1 MNTTPRSDRFHIAVV
16 GKRNVGKSSLI
27 NAMANQD
34 IALVSS
40 TPGTTT
46 DPVYKAMELHPFG
59 PVVLID
65 TAGID
70 DTGELGEQRKS
81 RSYSVLD
88 RANLV
93 LLVID
98 GSARLS
104 GDDGSTHNAL
114 SVETLDQ
121 YDRKILDFAQSHKLP
136 LVIALNKLDTK
147 EAREK
152 YLNAHVSLPMEGGAG
167 GPKVLGH
174 TKASAAPVESST
186 GAAEAGAGEPVS
198 YRIPVCPVS
207 AANREGIEELLDTI
221 KRVAERASRQQ
232 ESCPIIGDLVE
243 PGDTVILVCPVDAE
257 APKARLILPQ
267 VQTIRDLLDHDA
279 AAVVVQPNRLAGA
292 LENLRQPP
300 ALVVTDSQA
309 FKEVATTVPRTVP
322 LTSFSILFARHRG
335 DLSQFLEGIEALD
348 ALKPGDRVLIAEAC
362 THHPV
367 EDDIGRTKIPRWLE
381 QRVGHLEFE
390 WCSGADFPSD
400 LTRYAL
406 IVHCGG
412 CMINRRQMLNRL
424 AIAQS
429 AGVPITNYGLL
440 ISHVNGI
447 VERATEVF
455 RTASSTKADS
465 TRTVSTETSSAET
478 SSPETT
484 SPETTSTETPSPET
498 ASPETAS
505 PETASPETA
514 SPETASTETPSPQ
527 TSSSAQEECHS
538 DT

>member
-27 NAMANQD
+27 NALANQD

-46 DPVYKAMELHPFG
+46 DPVYKSMELHPFG

-70 DTGELGEQRKS
+70 DVGELGEQRKN

-88 RANLV
+88 KTNLV
-93 LLVID
+93 LLVMD
-98 GSARLS
+98 GSAGLP
-104 GDDGSTHNAL
+104 AL
-114 SVETLDQ
+114 SVDTFDE
-121 YDRKILDFAQSHKLP
+121 YDRKVVDYAQSHRLP

-152 YLNAHVSLPMEGGAG
+152 YRNACLFLPAEGTVSRTESSVGRTEGSAGHATSSAGRTDSDVDRTESRTERTESSPGRPDSDIGHTESRTERTESSPGRPDSDVGRTESSVGRTEGSAGRTEGG
-167 GPKVLGH
+167 
-174 TKASAAPVESST
+174 PVEEL
-186 GAAEAGAGEPVS
+186 GGN
-198 YRIPVCPVS
+198 RIPVVPVS
-207 AANREGIEELLDTI
+207 AANREGIDELIDTI
-221 KRVAERASRQQ
+221 NRVAERASRQQ
-232 ESCPIIGDLVE
+232 ESPPIVGDLVE
-243 PGDTVILVCPVDAE
+243 PGDTVILVCPIDAE
-257 APKARLILPQ
+257 APKTRLILPQ

-292 LENLRQPP
+292 LENLRRPP

-309 FKEVATTVPRTVP
+309 FKEVAKTVPREVP

-335 DLSQFLEGIEALD
+335 DLSQFLEGIKALD
-348 ALKPGDRVLIAEAC
+348 TLRPGDRVLIAEAC

-406 IVHCGG
+406 IIHCGG

-424 AIAQS
+424 AIAEA

-447 VERATEVF
+447 LDRATEVF
-455 RTASSTKADS
+455 RNESSTEAAC
-465 TRTVSTETSSAET
+465 SARK
-478 SSPETT
+478 
-484 SPETTSTETPSPET
+484 
-498 ASPETAS
+498 
-505 PETASPETA
+505 
-514 SPETASTETPSPQ
+514 
-527 TSSSAQEECHS
+527 ECAC
-538 DT
+538 DV

>member
-81 RSYSVLD
+81 RSYLVLD
-88 RANLV
+88 KANLV

-98 GSARLS
+98 GSAGLP
-104 GDDGSTHNAL
+104 AL
-114 SVETLDQ
+114 SIDAFDE
-121 YDRKILDFAQSHKLP
+121 YDRRIVDYVQSHKLP

-152 YLNAHVSLPMEGGAG
+152 HLNACVFMHAQGD
-167 GPKVLGH
+167 
-174 TKASAAPVESST
+174 
-186 GAAEAGAGEPVS
+186 AGEELGGN
-198 YRIPVCPVS
+198 RIPAVPVS
-207 AANREGIEELLDTI
+207 AVNREGIDELLDTI

-232 ESCPIIGDLVE
+232 KSPPIVGDLIE
-243 PGDTVILVCPVDAE
+243 PGDTAILVCPIDAE
-257 APKARLILPQ
+257 APKTRLILPQ

-292 LENLRQPP
+292 LENLRRPP

-309 FKEVATTVPRTVP
+309 FKEVAKTVPREVP

-335 DLSQFLEGIEALD
+335 DLSQYLEGIKALD

-362 THHPV
+362 THHPI
-367 EDDIGRTKIPRWLE
+367 EDDIGRVKIPRWLE

-390 WCSGADFPSD
+390 WCSGADFPSN

-424 AIAQS
+424 AIAE
-429 AGVPITNYGLL
+429 AEGVPITNYGLL

-447 VERATEVF
+447 LDRATEMF
-455 RTASSTKADS
+455 GIASSTEA
-465 TRTVSTETSSAET
+465 A
-478 SSPETT
+478 
-484 SPETTSTETPSPET
+484 
-498 ASPETAS
+498 
-505 PETASPETA
+505 
-514 SPETASTETPSPQ
+514 
-527 TSSSAQEECHS
+527 SSAQEEFAS
-538 DT
+538 NI

>member
-27 NAMANQD
+27 NALANQD

-46 DPVYKAMELHPFG
+46 DPVYKSMELHPFG
-59 PVVLID
+59 PVVLVD

-70 DTGELGEQRKS
+70 DIGELGEQRKS

-88 RANLV
+88 KTNLV
-93 LLVID
+93 LLVMD
-98 GSARLS
+98 GSAGLP
-104 GDDGSTHNAL
+104 AL
-114 SVETLDQ
+114 SIDAFDE
-121 YDRKILDFAQSHKLP
+121 YDRKVVDYARSHKLP
-136 LVIALNKLDTK
+136 LVIALNKLDTT

-152 YLNAHVSLPMEGGAG
+152 YRNACVFLHTESDTDRTQSDADRTDSDVGEELGGN
-167 GPKVLGH
+167 
-174 TKASAAPVESST
+174 
-186 GAAEAGAGEPVS
+186 
-198 YRIPVCPVS
+198 RIPVVPVS
-207 AANREGIEELLDTI
+207 AANREGIGDLIDTI
-221 KRVAERASRQQ
+221 NRVAERASRQQ
-232 ESCPIIGDLVE
+232 ESPPIVGDLVE
-243 PGDTVILVCPVDAE
+243 PGDTVILVCPIDAE
-257 APKARLILPQ
+257 APKTRLILPQ

-279 AAVVVQPNRLAGA
+279 AAVVVQPSRLAGA
-292 LENLRQPP
+292 LESLRRPP

-309 FKEVATTVPRTVP
+309 FKEVARTVPREVP

-348 ALKPGDRVLIAEAC
+348 SLRPGDRVLIAEAC
-362 THHPV
+362 THHPI
-367 EDDIGRTKIPRWLE
+367 EDDIGRVKIPRWLE

-406 IVHCGG
+406 IIHCGG

-424 AIAQS
+424 AIAEA

-447 VERATEVF
+447 LDRATEVF
-455 RTASSTKADS
+455 RTASSTGAACPARK
-465 TRTVSTETSSAET
+465 
-478 SSPETT
+478 
-484 SPETTSTETPSPET
+484 
-498 ASPETAS
+498 
-505 PETASPETA
+505 
-514 SPETASTETPSPQ
+514 
-527 TSSSAQEECHS
+527 ECAS